1 MKKIRNIP
9 YGYSYEN
16 GRIVIND
23 SEAEIVRDIFE
34 RYTSGESLGNI
45 ADYLTEQ
52 HVPYTEKSLVWDKAK
67 IHRMIEDQRYSGDKL
82 YEPIIDSAA
91 WESALGIKR
100 DRLGRSER
108 DLCDE
113 VAFLKGRIK
122 CGICGSTMCRRV
134 SRQKKLESWTCYND
148 DCRLHVRIS
157 DKELIKRVSQL
168 MRQIVD
174 DADSYLPAENGNYI
188 DSPEMIKLKNDY
200 LEETDRLRPDED
212 KIIGIICAIA
222 SIEYDAL
229 NTDKIIE
236 FRRFKNKLAE
246 YADISGFSKEM
257 INDIIDRFTVGS
269 DFTLTAHTK
278 YGIEIT
284 ERRENG

>member
-1 MKKIRNIP
+1 M
-9 YGYSYEN
+9 
-16 GRIVIND
+16 
-23 SEAEIVRDIFE
+23 
-34 RYTSGESLGNI
+34 
-45 ADYLTEQ
+45 
-52 HVPYTEKSLVWDKAK
+52 
-67 IHRMIEDQRYSGDKL
+67 M
-82 YEPIIDSAA
+82 
-91 WESALGIKR
+91 
-100 DRLGRSER
+100 
-108 DLCDE
+108 
-113 VAFLKGRIK
+113 
-122 CGICGSTMCRRV
+122 
-134 SRQKKLESWTCYND
+134 
-148 DCRLHVRIS
+148 
-157 DKELIKRVSQL
+157 
-168 MRQIVD
+168 
-174 DADSYLPAENGNYI
+174 
-188 DSPEMIKLKNDY
+188 KLKNDY

>member
-1 MKKIRNIP
+1 
-9 YGYSYEN
+9 
-16 GRIVIND
+16 
-23 SEAEIVRDIFE
+23 
-34 RYTSGESLGNI
+34 
-45 ADYLTEQ
+45 
-52 HVPYTEKSLVWDKAK
+52 
-67 IHRMIEDQRYSGDKL
+67 MIEDQRYSG
-82 YEPIIDSAA
+82 
-91 WESALGIKR
+91 G
-100 DRLGRSER
+100 
-108 DLCDE
+108 
-113 VAFLKGRIK
+113 IK

-148 DCRLHVRIS
+148 DCRLHMRIS
-157 DKELIKRVSQL
+157 DRELIERVSQF

-174 DADSYLPAENGNYI
+174 DADSYLPAENGNDI
-188 DSPEMIKLKNDY
+188 DSPEMVKLKNDY
-200 LEETDRLRPDED
+200 LEETDRLRSDEN

-222 SIEYDAL
+222 SLEYDAL
-229 NTDKIIE
+229 ITDRIIE